1 MAEMKTGYK
10 QTDIGVIP
18 EDWDEALIG
27 DLFDFKNGLNKAKE
41 FFGYGTPI
49 VNYMDVFNFS
59 GLRIN
64 NVQGKVDVTFQE
76 KQNFSVKKGDVFFTR
91 TSETVEDIGVAS
103 VMLDDCN
110 ETVFSGFVLRG
121 RPKTKLIEED
131 YCKYCFSSDEVRK
144 QITSKSTYTTRA
156 LTNGRLLSSV
166 ILPLPK
172 SEEQKQIAA
181 ALSDVD
187 GLIESLSQLIAKKRD
202 MKTAAMQQLLT
213 GKKRLPGFDGEWAEK
228 RIDEFGFFKSGNGF
242 PTKYQGHQQGD
253 YPFFKVSD
261 MNNFGNATHMTV
273 SNNYISHE
281 IAKTLSVNIIPEKSI
296 IFAKIGAAIFLER
309 KKITV
314 QQSCIDNNMMA
325 FIPDHH
331 ISDYTFFHYL
341 FLHLTFGRLVAATAL
356 PSLSPKDIGGLA
368 LYIPKKNEQ
377 TAIAAILSDMDTEIS
392 ALEQRLGKARSLK
405 TGMMQELLTG
415 RTRLIKTNKKQ
426 EAA

>member
-1 MAEMKTGYK
+1 MAEMKAGYK
-10 QTDIGVIP
+10 DTDIGVIP

-59 GLRIN
+59 GLRLN
-64 NVQGKVDVTFQE
+64 NVQGKVNVTFQE

-121 RPKTKLIEED
+121 RPKSKLIEED

-172 SEEQKQIAA
+172 PEGQKQIAA

-187 GLIESLSQLIAKKRD
+187 GLIESLEKLMAKKRD

-213 GKKRLPGFDGEWAEK
+213 GKKRLPGFEGEWRIKKLNDFAEIK
-228 RIDEFGFFKSGNGF
+228 KGQLITKKAAVHGDIPVIAGGLKPSYFHNRPNRKPNVITISASGASAGFVAFHS
-242 PTKYQGHQQGD
+242 Y
-253 YPFFKVSD
+253 
-261 MNNFGNATHMTV
+261 A
-273 SNNYISHE
+273 
-281 IAKTLSVNIIPEKSI
+281 
-296 IFAKIGAAIFLER
+296 IFASDCSTIEQSDAYNTKFIFFALKLRQSEIYELQTGGAQPHVYPEQIKSLYLLFPAIE
-309 KKITV
+309 
-314 QQSCIDNNMMA
+314 
-325 FIPDHH
+325 
-331 ISDYTFFHYL
+331 
-341 FLHLTFGRLVAATAL
+341 
-356 PSLSPKDIGGLA
+356 
-368 LYIPKKNEQ
+368 EQ
-377 TAIAAILSDMDTEIS
+377 TAIAAILSDMDAEIN
-392 ALEQRLGKARSLK
+392 ALEQRLAKTRSLK

-415 RTRLIKTNKKQ
+415 RTRFIKTDKKQ
-426 EAA
+426 EAV